1 MITEA
6 ISPLRQRMN
15 PGTVEIGNNSPTKA
29 FRQTESSLAFPVT
42 TAAMPSCCRS
52 SAIATRVY

>member
-29 FRQTESSLAFPVT
+29 FRQTESSPRFPGND
-42 TAAMPSCCRS
+42 RS
-52 SAIATRVY
+52 YAV